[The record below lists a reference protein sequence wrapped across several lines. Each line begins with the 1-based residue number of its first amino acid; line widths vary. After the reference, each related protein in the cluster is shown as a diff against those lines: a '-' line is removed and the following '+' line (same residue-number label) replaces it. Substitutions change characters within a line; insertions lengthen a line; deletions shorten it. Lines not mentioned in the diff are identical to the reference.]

1 MNVRLFFTVA
11 KSRFWL
17 ILFTLLVTVGTAAAL
32 TSYQTPRYIGTVAL
46 VLSFDEETPFEAKGI
61 PAQLSSSY
69 LATQL
74 DIIRSRKVA
83 LRVVEIL
90 GLEEDPFVQETF
102 ADSGESDIGIRDW
115 LASALMKNLV
125 VEPLRESR
133 VINLSFETT
142 DPNRAAEI
150 ANAYAQAY
158 IDIAL
163 ELNMEP
169 ASRSAEW
176 FDSQLDGMREK
187 VEKAQAELTDFQQAN
202 GIIALD
208 ERLDV
213 ENSRLSEISKGLVA
227 AQKETYD
234 ARSRQLGENHPELKR
249 ARERERSLTAA
260 LESQKNKILELKQQR
275 DEADAL
281 AREVEFQRQ
290 NYEATLENYYQTRL
304 KSQFNQTN
312 IAILSKAIP
321 PRKPDSPN
329 FVLNILS
336 AIFLGL
342 FLGFVL
348 AFAFETSSRRI
359 RSADDIEEFLG
370 AKVFATV

>member
-329 FVLNILS
+329 FALNILS